1 MPKKRAKRQLIR
13 EVLVYCEGKTEK
25 RYIDGLRQW
34 ARTLDLGA
42 RVKIKAVDVKGGG
55 YGAILNMLRK
65 EPDSNCVARVVL
77 LDFDRYRGVQGE
89 DAIFNQLVAYS
100 KASMR
105 KAVPCILVVSNA
117 NFEHALCLHDTGYHE
132 SGSAA
137 SFLLENWGYRNLNDC
152 KSDERIWEKAHAG
165 DRDHAHIVERMRGR
179 KLVLTNKIEASRS
192 KIDIKLK
199 DVRFDVG
206 CEHILGTNLGDLFK
220 VLCLS

>member
-1 MPKKRAKRQLIR
+1 MSKNRVKRRLIR

-25 RYIDGLRQW
+25 HYIDGLRRW
-34 ARTLDLGA
+34 ARTLNPGA
-42 RVKIKAVDVKGGG
+42 RVKIKAVDIKGGG

-77 LDFDRYRGVQGE
+77 LDFDRYRDVQGE

-100 KASMR
+100 KASMK
-105 KAVPCILVVSNA
+105 KAVPCILIVSNES
-117 NFEHALCLHDTGYHE
+117 FEHALCFHDACYNE
-132 SGSAA
+132 SSAV
-137 SFLLENWGYRNLNDC
+137 SFLLENWGYRNLDDC
-152 KSDERIWEKAHAG
+152 KADDRIWEKAHAG
-165 DRDHAHIVERMRGR
+165 DRNHAHVAEHMRNR
-179 KLVLTNKIEASRS
+179 KLVLTNDIEASRS

-199 DVRFDVG
+199 DVRFDID

>member
-1 MPKKRAKRQLIR
+1 MPRKRAKRQLIR

-25 RYIDGLRQW
+25 HYIDGLRQW

-117 NFEHALCLHDTGYHE
+117 SFEHALCLHDTGYHE
-132 SGSAA
+132 SGIAA

-152 KSDERIWEKAHAG
+152 KSDERIWEKAHTG
-165 DRDHAHIVERMRGR
+165 DRDHAHIAERMRGR

-206 CEHILGTNLGDLFK
+206 CEHIFGTNLGDLFK

>member
-25 RYIDGLRQW
+25 HYIDGLRRW
-34 ARTLDLGA
+34 AHTVDHGA
-42 RVKIKAVDVKGGG
+42 RVRIKAVDIKGGG

-100 KASMR
+100 KASMK

-117 NFEHALCLHDTGYHE
+117 SFEHALCFHDAGYSE
-132 SGSAA
+132 SNAA
-137 SFLLENWGYRNLNDC
+137 SFLLENWGYRNLDDC
-152 KSDERIWEKAHAG
+152 KADERIWEKAHAG
-165 DRDHAHIVERMRGR
+165 ERDHAHMMERMCGR
-179 KLVLTNKIEASRS
+179 KLVLTNDIEAGRS

-199 DVRFDVG
+199 DVQFDVG
-206 CEHILGTNLGDLFK
+206 CEHILGTNMGDLFK